1 MEDFDLLDGR
11 KVRFTERVLE
21 SDIDEHDD
29 CPFCLGRAAAHRG
42 DGEERNPFRCW

>member
-1 MEDFDLLDGR
+1 VGARIVVMEDFDLLDGR

-29 CPFCLGRAAAHRG
+29 CPFCLGRSYG
-42 DGEERNPFRCW
+42 G